1 VPRAGGSKVRC
12 PSCGSSDIRHSQRGG
27 ILDNIM
33 TMFRRS
39 PYRCRQCRRRF
50 YQPDPHKAEA
60 EVGEVEKEQA

>member
-1 VPRAGGSKVRC
+1 
-12 PSCGSSDIRHSQRGG
+12 
-27 ILDNIM
+27 M